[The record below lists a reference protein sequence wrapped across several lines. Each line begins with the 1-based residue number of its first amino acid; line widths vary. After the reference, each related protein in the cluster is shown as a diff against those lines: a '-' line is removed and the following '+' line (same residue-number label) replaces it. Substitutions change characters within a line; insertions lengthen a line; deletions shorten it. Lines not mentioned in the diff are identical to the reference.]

1 MKQLFLFVFFL
12 SACQEPHFNT
22 QSSEDSTWTRAGT
35 ADISQAGC
43 PVSLIAVKRCIK
55 EELVDFVDD
64 YERKKGRKEDRPELA
79 EDLLSKQL
87 FQYCAEDSGFLEEL
101 KNLNTREESQC
112 KNAALMDSFLV
123 FLDQLTLS
131 VVLKVIRDETFH

>member
-1 MKQLFLFVFFL
+1 MKQLFLFALLL

-22 QSSEDSTWTRAGT
+22 QSSHDPYSNTRTGT

-55 EELVDFVDD
+55 EELFDFVDD
-64 YERKKGRKEDRPELA
+64 YERSKERDRRELA

-87 FQYCAEDSGFLEEL
+87 FQYCGEKSGFLEKLENL
-101 KNLNTREESQC
+101 KLSGESQC
-112 KNAALMDSFLV
+112 KNAALMESLLT
-123 FLDQLTLS
+123 FLDDLTLA
-131 VVLKVIRDETFH
+131 VVLKVIRNDTFR